1 MSNLPRVSIVILTH
15 NRLDVTIECI
25 NSIKAH
31 TTNYE
36 LIIVDNASSDDTL
49 GWLKSNVA
57 TAKIVENAENLGIA
71 KGRNQGLRLTT
82 ADYVV
87 MMDNDIVVDEGWLE
101 DLFVGIKRGFDIVG
115 LEGWQ
120 LDSRHIAYHKCVA
133 VNERF
138 DYLGGACNLF
148 KRIIFEKIGLLDE
161 NFSPAYYEDPDI
173 CIRAK
178 REGYKLSWRPSP
190 RIHHKE
196 HATLIHGQKDFDA
209 RTALSKSHDYFCRKM
224 AGTVSS
230 VPELLPPVKN
240 SLRILYCGMKWNYGK
255 QDQGTSYEHDNFYPS
270 LTQWSKTRS
279 LEHFDFVE
287 LGQLHGIRRMSKM
300 LMDKVQSFCPDVI
313 FSVWFDALHDPDME
327 ALSKIR
333 HSTKTKVVSWFCD
346 SVYRYETF
354 DKLWAP
360 HLDYCVVCSGSGAR
374 KYEKDGF
381 GSKVIR
387 SQFAVSPKYTPLEMV
402 QDIDVSF
409 VGQPH
414 GKRKEV
420 INYLQRRGVNIRAFG
435 NGFETRLSFDQ
446 MVQMYCRSKI
456 NLNLSNTANSL
467 STQIKGRLFEVPA
480 CNAFLM
486 TDIAEEMEKYYD
498 LDTEVCTFS
507 DPADLV
513 EQIRF
518 YLANPGLRNQ
528 IADAGYQRTIRE
540 HTYEHRFN
548 DVFSKAGLL

>member
-1 MSNLPRVSIVILTH
+1 
-15 NRLDVTIECI
+15 
-25 NSIKAH
+25 
-31 TTNYE
+31 
-36 LIIVDNASSDDTL
+36 
-49 GWLKSNVA
+49 
-57 TAKIVENAENLGIA
+57 
-71 KGRNQGLRLTT
+71 
-82 ADYVV
+82 
-87 MMDNDIVVDEGWLE
+87 
-101 DLFVGIKRGFDIVG
+101 
-115 LEGWQ
+115 
-120 LDSRHIAYHKCVA
+120 
-133 VNERF
+133 
-138 DYLGGACNLF
+138 
-148 KRIIFEKIGLLDE
+148 
-161 NFSPAYYEDPDI
+161 
-173 CIRAK
+173 
-178 REGYKLSWRPSP
+178 
-190 RIHHKE
+190 
-196 HATLIHGQKDFDA
+196 
-209 RTALSKSHDYFCRKM
+209 
-224 AGTVSS
+224 
-230 VPELLPPVKN
+230 
-240 SLRILYCGMKWNYGK
+240 
-255 QDQGTSYEHDNFYPS
+255 
-270 LTQWSKTRS
+270 
-279 LEHFDFVE
+279 
-287 LGQLHGIRRMSKM
+287 
-300 LMDKVQSFCPDVI
+300 
-313 FSVWFDALHDPDME
+313 
-327 ALSKIR
+327 
-333 HSTKTKVVSWFCD
+333 
-346 SVYRYETF
+346 
-354 DKLWAP
+354 
-360 HLDYCVVCSGSGAR
+360 
-374 KYEKDGF
+374 
-381 GSKVIR
+381 
-387 SQFAVSPKYTPLEMV
+387 MV